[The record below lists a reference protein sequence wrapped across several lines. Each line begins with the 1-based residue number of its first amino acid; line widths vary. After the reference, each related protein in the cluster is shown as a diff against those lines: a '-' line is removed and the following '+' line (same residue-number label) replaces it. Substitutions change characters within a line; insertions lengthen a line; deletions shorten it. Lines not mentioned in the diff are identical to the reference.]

1 MQKFSSLLRASEMVR
16 AVVSYLLAVTGL
28 VVAILIIA
36 LW

>member
-1 MQKFSSLLRASEMVR
+1 MQKFSSLLRASEAVR
-16 AVVSYLLAVTGL
+16 TVLSYLLAVIGM

>member
-1 MQKFSSLLRASEMVR
+1 MQKFSSLLRVREMVR
-16 AVVSYLLAVTGL
+16 AVVSYLLAVIGM